1 MKEQQIVEYID
12 EKNAF
17 ASLVKEHQYQA
28 GVMRDKDKEF
38 KDTYLKSFIH
48 R

>member
-17 ASLVKEHQYQA
+17 ASLVKEHQY
-28 GVMRDKDKEF
+28 
-38 KDTYLKSFIH
+38 
-48 R
+48 